1 MMPRPVI
8 AITDSP
14 FPSLDPAKKAL
25 ARLDPEYRM
34 AKSASADDILAVAR
48 DADAI
53 LVTYA
58 KLPGPLLRQLT
69 RCKAIGRFGLGV
81 DNIELPEAK
90 ELGIAVNYV
99 PDYCLREVS
108 DHAMALL
115 LALARKVTLANK
127 LVQSGRW
134 ELPPLVPLRRL
145 EGQTLGLVG
154 FGNIPRTL
162 APKAK
167 AFGFNVIT
175 YDPYVNADALA
186 ATGVESVSFDDLLK
200 RSDFISV
207 HAPLQPATR
216 GLMNAKTFAK
226 MKKGAFLIN
235 TARGPLVDE
244 AALVAALDS
253 GHLGGAALDVVVTE
267 PLAKDSPLIGRDNVI
282 LTPHTAFY
290 SVEALEEL
298 QTKCAS
304 DVARVLSG
312 ETAVYPISA

>member
-1 MMPRPVI
+1 MSQITI

-14 FPSLDPAKKAL
+14 FPSLDPAKEAL

-34 AKSASADDILAVAR
+34 ANSPSADDILAVAR

-58 KLPGPLLRQLT
+58 KLSGDLLRQLT
-69 RCKAIGRFGLGV
+69 KCRAIGRFGLGV
-81 DNIELPEAK
+81 DNIDLPAAK
-90 ELGIAVNYV
+90 ACGIAVNYV

-108 DHAMALL
+108 DQAMALL

-145 EGQTLGLVG
+145 EGQVLGLVG
-154 FGNIPRTL
+154 FGNIPRAL

-167 AFGFNVIT
+167 AFGFKVLT
-175 YDPYVNADALA
+175 HDPYVTRDVLDGA
-186 ATGVESVSFDDLLK
+186 GVEGVSFDELLA

-207 HAPLQPATR
+207 HAPLLPATR
-216 GLMNAKTFAK
+216 GLMNAAAFAK
-226 MKKGAFLIN
+226 MKKGAYLIN

-244 AALVAALDS
+244 PALIAALDS
-253 GHLGGAALDVVVTE
+253 GQLGGAALDVVTAE
-267 PLAKDSPLIGRDNVI
+267 PLAKDSALIGRDNVI

-312 ETAVYPISA
+312 AKAVYPISA

>member
-1 MMPRPVI
+1 MPQTLI

-34 AKSASADDILAVAR
+34 ANSASADDILAVAR

-58 KLPGPLLRQLT
+58 KLPGELLRQLKN
-69 RCKAIGRFGLGV
+69 CKAIGRFGLGV
-81 DNIELPEAK
+81 DNIDLPAAK

-115 LALARKVTLANK
+115 LGLARKVPFSNK

-134 ELPPLVPLRRL
+134 EVPPIVPLRRL

-154 FGNIPRTL
+154 FGNIPRALT
-162 APKAK
+162 PKAK
-167 AFGFNVIT
+167 AFGFKVLT
-175 YDPYVNADALA
+175 HDPFVKTDALA
-186 ATGVESVSFDDLLK
+186 AAGVEGVSFDELLA
-200 RSDFISV
+200 RSDFVSV
-207 HAPLQPATR
+207 HAPLLPSTR
-216 GLMNAKTFAK
+216 GLMNAVVFAK
-226 MKKGAFLIN
+226 MKKGAYLIN

-244 AALVAALDS
+244 PALIAALDS
-253 GHLGGAALDVVVTE
+253 GQLGGAGLDVVTTE
-267 PLAKDSPLIGRDNVI
+267 PLGKDSPLLGRDNVI

-312 ETAVYPISA
+312 EKAVYPISA